1 MIQNWTSRQQRN
13 WSSFM
18 KRPCLSVGLNLV
30 QAVSRQLLL
39 RGKYIL
45 VFHLTFKL

>member
-1 MIQNWTSRQQRN
+1 MMQNWTSRQQKN
-13 WSSFM
+13 WSSCV
-18 KRPCLSVGLNLV
+18 KRPCLSVDLNLV

-39 RGKYIL
+39 RGKHIL